1 MLKERLRLDF
11 LVFSEVGKRR
21 IMENSKRIAT
31 VTLGC
36 KVNAYDTQ
44 AMLEIFVKNGY
55 SVVDFSEEAD
65 VYLINT
71 CTVTNLGDKKSRQ
84 MIRRAK
90 KQNLN
95 SIVIA
100 AGCYAQVKP
109 DEVAAIEGVDLIV
122 GTAERGNVFEL
133 VEAYQ
138 KGFIR
143 TKTVGDVSN
152 VKEFEKLKIESLKGH
167 TRAYVKIQEGCDSFC
182 SYCIVPYARGRARS
196 RALTDC
202 VLECKR
208 LAENGFKEIV
218 LSGIHVA
225 SYGKDLVGE
234 SLTDVIAAVQAID
247 GIERIRLSSL
257 EPSVITDAF
266 LDRVKE
272 SDKIC
277 DHFHLS
283 LQSGC
288 DKTLRGMNRKYDT
301 NVYEAAVSKIRNY
314 YPDVGLTTDIIVG
327 FPGETQQDFEESM
340 RFCEKM
346 EFSKIHV
353 FPFSA
358 KEGTRAYGMD
368 GQISLREK
376 KERTDE
382 FIKLSE
388 KQRDKFLDAN
398 TGRRV
403 SVLFERMT
411 GGMLWGYTTNYIQ
424 VRSQG
429 EGIGENSIHNVILSK
444 DCIE

>member
-1 MLKERLRLDF
+1 
-11 LVFSEVGKRR
+11 
-21 IMENSKRIAT
+21 MENLKRIAT
-31 VTLGC
+31 MTLGC

-44 AMLEIFVKNGY
+44 AMLEMFLKNGY
-55 SVVDFSEEAD
+55 NAVDFSEEAD
-65 VYLINT
+65 IYLINT

-109 DEVAAIEGVDLIV
+109 EEVAAIEGVDLLV
-122 GTAERGNVFEL
+122 GTSERGRVVEL
-133 VEAYQ
+133 VEVYQ
-138 KGFIR
+138 NGLSGAKI
-143 TKTVGDVSN
+143 VGDISKE
-152 VKEFEKLKIESLKGH
+152 KEFEKLQIESLKGH

-196 RALTDC
+196 RSLQDC

-225 SYGKDLVGE
+225 SYGKDLDGE
-234 SLTDVIAAVQAID
+234 SLTDVVAAVQGIE

-257 EPSVITDAF
+257 EPSIITEFF
-266 LDRVKE
+266 LESVKKC
-272 SDKIC
+272 DKVC

-288 DKTLRGMNRKYDT
+288 DKTLQGMNRKYDIHI
-301 NVYEAAVSKIRNY
+301 YETAVSKIRMY
-314 YPDVGLTTDIIVG
+314 YPDAGLTTDIIVG
-327 FPGETQQDFEESM
+327 FPGETRHDFEESLC
-340 RFCEKM
+340 FCENM

-358 KEGTRAYGMD
+358 KVGTKAYSMD

-376 KERTDE
+376 KERADK
-382 FIKLSE
+382 FIALSDKL
-388 KQRDKFLDAN
+388 RDKFLDAN
-398 TGRRV
+398 SGKTMP
-403 SVLFERMT
+403 VLFEKMT
-411 GGMLWGYTTNYIQ
+411 DGILEGYTTNYIQ
-424 VRSQG
+424 VRSQI
-429 EGIGENSIHNVILSK
+429 EGIGKNTIHSVVLSK